1 MDMLKLLKRSSNLAK
16 TKVNSESVPSAGSL
30 PKKQSAG
37 DESGEGLHELSKG
50 VKRKRGDGA
59 HRRGEK
65 KEPQSRLANV
75 SEDSRGLGES
85 SAGKNLHHNSNNEN
99 ALAPEENV
107 KRLLKAKKIGV
118 SILTASTGSNA
129 DQTSFKPP
137 KEAQRS
143 GSKEGYRKLFPSPL
157 SSFRQLR
164 SEFGISRRLDENLRA
179 QGFHE
184 PTEVQTGSLPLLLG
198 SDKQRGLEPDVDMTT
213 QQHRSEIDLLT
224 VAPTGSGKTVAFL
237 LPTLQSL
244 LDERQVTVRPAFGS
258 HGEERQVRAIILAPT
273 HELVEQIVNEGK
285 KLAQG
290 TGIRISALRKG
301 VRLHE
306 DLLKNP
312 LEERSSSSD
321 VTDVHVPK
329 TETLVKSDV
338 IVSTPPLLAYAILN
352 EDTCSAAPLPSVRHL
367 ILDEADILLDKM
379 FHEKTVSIWGACEN
393 PMLRTSLWS
402 ATINSSVESFAQR
415 FILDRRKRSLEDSS
429 MTSHYVLRLIV
440 GLKDSSLPNI
450 SHRLVYAATE
460 RGKLLALRQLLNPA
474 SASSN
479 GVSVLQPPFIVFTQT
494 IPRAIA
500 LHSELLYDIPPEAGG
515 TSRIAVLHS
524 EQSETAR
531 SNVMKGVRNGDI
543 WVLITTDLLSRGVD
557 FKGMNGVV
565 SYDIP
570 STSASYV
577 HRAGRTGRQG
587 REGAV
592 AVTLYTKE
600 DIPYVK
606 NVVNVIAA
614 SEKAKAGGDTGASS
628 AEQSSVREWLLD
640 SLPDLSK
647 KTKRSL
653 KQNGIEYR
661 KEHAGIDPRTAKKM
675 RIGTKSGYDRRM
687 ENRLRGMTS
696 ARRKQSSRQIPKDGN
711 PNDDWEGFD

>member
-1 MDMLKLLKRSSNLAK
+1 MDMLKLLKRSSNLG
-16 TKVNSESVPSAGSL
+16 KVKANNENVPSAGTL
-30 PKKQSAG
+30 PKNHGLGDKSAG
-37 DESGEGLHELSKG
+37 KLHELSKG
-50 VKRKRGDGA
+50 VKRKRRDGA
-59 HRRGEK
+59 FEIPDEK
-65 KEPQSRLANV
+65 KPQGRLLNV
-75 SEDSRGLGES
+75 SKDAHGSGEIF
-85 SAGKNLHHNSNNEN
+85 ADKNLQHNSNNKN
-99 ALAPEENV
+99 ASAPEENG
-107 KRLLKAKKIGV
+107 KRLLKAKKIGI
-118 SILTASTGSNA
+118 SILTASTGSSA
-129 DQTSFKPP
+129 DQMSP
-137 KEAQRS
+137 KNPTNAQHS
-143 GSKEGYRKLFPSPL
+143 ASKEGYQKLFPCPL
-157 SSFRQLR
+157 SSFKQLR
-164 SEFGISRRLDENLRA
+164 SELGISRRLDENLRA
-179 QGFHE
+179 QGFHK

-198 SDKQRGLEPDVDMTT
+198 SDKQRGLAPDVDMIA
-213 QQHRSEIDLLT
+213 QQQRSEIDLLT

-244 LDERQVTVRPAFGS
+244 LDERQDTVKSALDA
-258 HGEERQVRAIILAPT
+258 HGEERQVRAIVLAPT

-306 DLLKNP
+306 DLLKP
-312 LEERSSSSD
+312 PREERSSSLD
-321 VTDVHVPK
+321 ATDMQVPK
-329 TETLVKSDV
+329 KETLVKSDI

-352 EDTCSAAPLPSVRHL
+352 EDTTSTAPLPSVRHL

-379 FHEKTVSIWGACEN
+379 FREKTVSIWGACES

-402 ATINSSVESFAQR
+402 ATISSSVELFAQQ
-415 FILDRRKRSLEDSS
+415 FIHDRRKRLSKESS
-429 MTSHYVLRLIV
+429 TTSHYILRLIV

-450 SHRLVYAATE
+450 SHRLIYAATE

-474 SASSN
+474 SASSD
-479 GVSVLQPPFIVFTQT
+479 GVSILQPPFLVFTQT

-543 WVLITTDLLSRGVD
+543 WVLITTDLLSRGID

-606 NVVNVIAA
+606 NVANVIAA
-614 SEKAKAGGDTGASS
+614 SEKVKAGGDTGALS
-628 AEQSSVREWLLD
+628 AEQSSMREWLLD

-661 KEHAGIDPRTAKKM
+661 KEHAGIDSRTAKKM

-687 ENRLRGMTS
+687 ENRLKDMTS
-696 ARRKQSSRQIPKDGN
+696 ARRKQKLRQIPKDGN
-711 PNDDWEGFD
+711 PNDDWDGFD